1 MPGPAFSEAND
12 SICLRISGPALMR
25 YQSFSLAVTAS
36 EDCNN
41 GWSDAFPERTARQLG
56 QAQFHCGKPPPAAA
70 PNTLIRIWFQSF
82 PFDAGIVFF
91 NIPRFSK

>member
-1 MPGPAFSEAND
+1 MPGPAFREAKD

-41 GWSDAFPERTARQLG
+41 GLSEAFPERTARQLG

-82 PFDAGIVFF
+82 PGESGNVFF
-91 NIPRFSK
+91 NLPWFSK

>member
-1 MPGPAFSEAND
+1 MPGPAFSEAKD

-41 GWSDAFPERTARQLG
+41 GRSESFPERTA
-56 QAQFHCGKPPPAAA
+56 
-70 PNTLIRIWFQSF
+70 
-82 PFDAGIVFF
+82 
-91 NIPRFSK
+91 